1 MSGAD
6 FKIALLQER
15 ITVTPGVCLHALCT
29 HSTEPGHQYCP
40 QCERERRNKKLHP
53 AHLGLQQRESTILFP
68 FRQEQTSVGQLSHSP
83 MPAPLQHF
91 QHVQQKQ
98 LDQGGG
104 FRFGDSSD
112 RHGAVNTLG
121 SADSTPQGSQQ
132 NVHQKQLDQGGGF
145 RFGDS
150 SDRHGAVNTL
160 GSAGSTP
167 QVSQQFGSRTHRH
180 IQPDQGFNFGG
191 LPLKAPPSN
200 VCDSDTSSHSPQSSQ
215 KPSSQTNL
223 TVILCALN

>member
-53 AHLGLQQRESTILFP
+53 AHLGLQQRESAILFP

-104 FRFGDSSD
+104 FSFGDSSHW
-112 RHGAVNTLG
+112 HGT
-121 SADSTPQGSQQ
+121 
-132 NVHQKQLDQGGGF
+132 
-145 RFGDS
+145 
-150 SDRHGAVNTL
+150 VNTL

-167 QVSQQFGSRTHRH
+167 QVSQQFGSGTHQH

-191 LPLKAPPSN
+191 LPLKAPPGD
-200 VCDSDTSSHSPQSSQ
+200 VSDTSSHSPQSSQ

>member
-1 MSGAD
+1 MSGSD

-40 QCERERRNKKLHP
+40 QCERERRNKKLDP
-53 AHLGLQQRESTILFP
+53 THLGLQQRESAILFP
-68 FRQEQTSVGQLSHSP
+68 FRWEQTSVWHLSDSP

-104 FRFGDSSD
+104 FSFGDSS
-112 RHGAVNTLG
+112 H
-121 SADSTPQGSQQ
+121 
-132 NVHQKQLDQGGGF
+132 
-145 RFGDS
+145 
-150 SDRHGAVNTL
+150 RHGAVNTL

-167 QVSQQFGSRTHRH
+167 QGSQQFGSGTQHH
-180 IQPDQGFNFGG
+180 IQPPEDIVFSSSDQQSDHIAS
-191 LPLKAPPSN
+191 KQVI
-200 VCDSDTSSHSPQSSQ
+200 VCS
-215 KPSSQTNL
+215 
-223 TVILCALN
+223 